1 MAQQSLCL
9 GHPMPANAI
18 PSGAYWS
25 GERPTTGS
33 EDFDIKRGGPAV
45 FIMECRRNNEFIN
58 QAVQI
63 NVNKTLANNF
73 IFDVQGEVD
82 FTVDYPAGTQPRV
95 TGLTRGDFNDD
106 NIADTF
112 IGVEYRDIA
121 TEALVDVGFIKLPV
135 VLSRWSLK
143 LMRKDAKAHTN

>member
-1 MAQQSLCL
+1 M
-9 GHPMPANAI
+9 NASAEDI
-18 PSGAYWS
+18 DYGTTVTLSWSSNASQCYTSGAYWS

-58 QAVQI
+58 QAVEI

-112 IGVEYRDIA
+112 IGVE
-121 TEALVDVGFIKLPV
+121 
-135 VLSRWSLK
+135 
-143 LMRKDAKAHTN
+143 